1 LVHEVW
7 YSTVSNALSSSLSLT
22 LWDQL
27 LSTSYECEEFDTAI
41 THDWLRSKTSILMEN
56 WRQELNTSNQTINE
70 SDDEE
75 SSEDESGNKR
85 VPQVLREKI
94 IHILRE
100 QDQLV
105 LEGLIQETLGINRQ
119 TWLDAK
125 HRM

>member
-1 LVHEVW
+1 
-7 YSTVSNALSSSLSLT
+7 
-22 LWDQL
+22 
-27 LSTSYECEEFDTAI
+27 
-41 THDWLRSKTSILMEN
+41 MEN